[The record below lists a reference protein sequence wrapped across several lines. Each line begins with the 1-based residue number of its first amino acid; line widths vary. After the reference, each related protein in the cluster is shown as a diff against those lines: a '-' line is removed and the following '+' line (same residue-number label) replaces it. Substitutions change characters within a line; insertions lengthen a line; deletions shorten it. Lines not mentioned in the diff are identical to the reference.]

1 MGRVSSSGKCFLTQL
16 EECCYQQKMLNHCN
30 TNRSKKSQ
38 DKVNQNRNQKQINQN
53 KKKAYNINNAETLL
67 DVLGLH

>member
-1 MGRVSSSGKCFLTQL
+1 
-16 EECCYQQKMLNHCN
+16 MLNHCN
-30 TNRSKKSQ
+30 TNSSKKSQ